1 MKRTGILNRP
11 LSAAIAGLGHGDM
24 LVVADAGLPTPRGVE
39 RIDLALVPGVPSF
52 RQAIEAIRQEM
63 EVERLI
69 IAQEALERSPQV
81 IRMLEELFPGRP
93 VERIPHA
100 EFKERTRGAAA
111 IVRTGE
117 CTPYAN
123 VILISGVTF

>member
-1 MKRTGILNRP
+1 MKRTGILNQP

-24 LVVADAGLPTPRGVE
+24 LVVADAGLPIPKGVQ

-52 RQAIEAIRQEM
+52 RQALEAIRQEM
-63 EVERLI
+63 QVERLV
-69 IAQEALERSPQV
+69 IAQEALERSPQIV
-81 IRMLEELFPGRP
+81 SLLEELFPGRP

-100 EFKERTRGAAA
+100 EFKERTRGASA